1 MKTVAGKT
9 GITCSDHVIEAEKRS
24 LSLFSTERLED
35 YMAILV
41 AAVVLTIV
49 LLFVPG

>member
-1 MKTVAGKT
+1 MAFRTKN
-9 GITCSDHVIEAEKRS
+9 TCPDQVIEAEKRS

-35 YMAILV
+35 YMAIAA
-41 AAVVLTIV
+41 AAVVLAIV